1 MSLDSLAIP
10 PQPDPDFDSD
20 GFWRATAEGYLAI
33 CRCREC
39 RMWQQP
45 PLERCKRCAGETE
58 FVRVSG
64 RGAIYSFIVSRHP
77 CCPGYLD
84 GVPYVI
90 ALIDLEE
97 QEGLRLSA
105 RLVDVEPERVRIGDP
120 VLLDV
125 TDLPGGSFRVPT
137 FRIIDPI

>member
-1 MSLDSLAIP
+1 MSSDSFAIP
-10 PQPDPDFDSD
+10 PQPDPDVDSA
-20 GFWRATAEGYLAI
+20 GFWRATAEGHLAI

-39 RMWQQP
+39 QMWQQP
-45 PLERCKRCAGETE
+45 PLERCKGCAGETE
-58 FVRVSG
+58 FVPVSG
-64 RGAIYSFIVSRHP
+64 RGTVYSFIVSRHP

-105 RLVDVEPERVRIGDP
+105 RLVDVEPGEVSIGDP

-125 TDLPGGSFRVPT
+125 TSLPGGNFQVPT
-137 FRIIDPI
+137 FRIIDSI